1 VFARVPEK
9 KTRGIEDIYG
19 RRACKRP
26 RRAGGMSDTAL
37 RAENEAKHDDI
48 AYPSTIP
55 FLLVHLACFAVL
67 WTGITW
73 RAAALGVLL
82 YGLRI
87 FAIGAGY
94 HRYFSHR
101 AYATSRVFQFLLACL
116 AQSSAQRGILW
127 WAAHHRRHHRYSD
140 TPEDVHS
147 PVQRGFF
154 YAHLGWIFVPRND
167 ATDYSGVRDLAKFPE
182 LIWLDRHP
190 FLPAVVLG
198 FSSWLL
204 AGWSGLVVG
213 FCCSTVVLWH
223 ATFCINSLAHVMG
236 RRRYVTGDHSRNNWL
251 LALMTMGEGW
261 HNNHHAYQASARQGF
276 RWWEIDPTY
285 YILRLLAGLGVV
297 WDLHHPPQAV
307 IKGEQR
313 LGRLVIDKVAGQ
325 LAASFPVNQIAHQV
339 QEALGSASGWAEMKA
354 RIAALRTQAGMSWS
368 ELELPAVPSLEEVR
382 RYASESLAKTRSLE
396 EIAVQARERLLEMI
410 CARLSE
416 SEAAIGQPA
425 V

>member
-1 VFARVPEK
+1 
-9 KTRGIEDIYG
+9 
-19 RRACKRP
+19 
-26 RRAGGMSDTAL
+26 MSDAAL
-37 RAENEAKHDDI
+37 HAENEAKHEDI
-48 AYPSTIP
+48 AYPATIP

-67 WTGITW
+67 WTGVTW

-140 TPEDVHS
+140 TPQDVHS
-147 PVQRGFF
+147 PLQRGFL

-167 ATDYSGVRDLAKFPE
+167 ATDYSAVRDLAKFPE

-223 ATFCINSLAHVMG
+223 ATFCINSLAHVLG

-276 RWWEIDPTY
+276 RWWEVDPTY

-339 QEALGSASGWAEMKA
+339 QEALANAAGWAEMKA
-354 RIAALRTQAGMSWS
+354 RIAAIRTQAGMSWS

-382 RYASESLAKTRSLE
+382 RYASERLAKTRSLE
-396 EIAVQARERLLEMI
+396 EIAVQARERLLELI

-416 SEAAIGQPA
+416 SEAALVQPA